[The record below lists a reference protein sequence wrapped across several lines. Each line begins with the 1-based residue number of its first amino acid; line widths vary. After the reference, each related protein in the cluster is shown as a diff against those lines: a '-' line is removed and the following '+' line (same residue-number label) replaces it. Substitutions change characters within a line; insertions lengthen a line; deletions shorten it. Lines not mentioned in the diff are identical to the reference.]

1 MQAEQSRIPQRSGT
15 CVYTKMM
22 CGCGAA
28 VLLHRH
34 WSWSLSLPRSP
45 WRTPRAGTIPP
56 SPCRLGLLVAT
67 LATLGGCSSAVL
79 TPQGPVASAE
89 KTVLFD
95 SLAIMLTIIVPTI
108 IATLAFAWWFRA
120 SNTKAKRLPDF
131 AYSGRIELVVWAV
144 PLLTIM
150 FLGGLTWVS
159 SHDLDP
165 AKPLVSK
172 TRPLEV
178 QVVSLDWKWLFIY
191 PDQQVASVNEL
202 VAPAG
207 TPIHF
212 TLTSGSVMN
221 SFFVPQLGS
230 MIYTMNGMST
240 QLNLQADKPGAYEG
254 MSTHFSGDG
263 FPGMHF
269 MMHAVTPQ
277 QFTTWV
283 NATRASGPAL
293 DPTSY
298 AELEKQSSNVKPF
311 TYRAASPGLYQAI
324 ATQMIAAAPGPPSR
338 PNGDVFPKSEH

>member
-1 MQAEQSRIPQRSGT
+1 MS
-15 CVYTKMM
+15 
-22 CGCGAA
+22 
-28 VLLHRH
+28 
-34 WSWSLSLPRSP
+34 
-45 WRTPRAGTIPP
+45 
-56 SPCRLGLLVAT
+56 
-67 LATLGGCSSAVL
+67 TLGGCSSAVL
-79 TPQGPVASAE
+79 TPQGPVGSAE
-89 KTVLFD
+89 KTILFD

-108 IATLAFAWWFRA
+108 VATLVFAWWFRA
-120 SNTKAKRLPDF
+120 SNTRARRLPGF

-150 FLGGLTWVS
+150 FLGGLIWVS

-165 AKPLVSK
+165 AKPLASK
-172 TRPLEV
+172 TKPLEV

-240 QLNLQADKPGAYEG
+240 QLNLQADRPGTYAG
-254 MSTHFSGDG
+254 LSTHFSGDG

-269 MMHAVTPQ
+269 QLHAVTPQ
-277 QFTTWV
+277 QFTAWV
-283 NATRASGPAL
+283 GATRASGPTL

-298 AELEKQSSNVKPF
+298 AELEKQSLNVKPF

-324 ATQMIAAAPGPPSR
+324 ATQTIAAAPGPPSR
-338 PNGDVFPKSEH
+338 PNADVFPKSDH